1 MRKQFTVILLLLA
14 CGMFAQDF
22 DRALMDSLFSHIDM
36 HDQGM
41 GSISVFRD
49 GTEVYGRA
57 SGYASLEEGLKADRN
72 TIYRVGSV
80 SKMFTATIIMRLIGE
95 GKLTPDTKLGDYFPE
110 IGNADRITIMH
121 LLRHRS
127 GIFNFTDAEDY
138 EEWMEQPVSRED
150 LVRRISEYGT
160 VFEPGEKAEYSN
172 SNYVLLSLIAEK
184 TEGKDFRDV
193 LEEHITGP
201 CKLRNTRMGGRI
213 SPDDHEA
220 LSYSRIGEWKTAT
233 ETHMSVPMGAG
244 AVVSTP
250 ADLNRFLH
258 CLFRGDLVGES
269 TLEEM
274 MQMEEN
280 FGIGMFRF
288 PFYGKS
294 AYGHTGGIDGFQS
307 VVAFFPEENVSIAYL
322 SNGVVMSVNEIL
334 IGALSICFGRDYVFP
349 VFTEAIDLEPEAL
362 EKYTGVYSS
371 PDFPFDVSIT
381 IHDGMLTGQATGQPS
396 FPLEAYEPHNFRFD
410 QAGLKLEFIPGENK
424 MILRQAGMEFVL
436 SRKEN

>member
-1 MRKQFTVILLLLA
+1 
-14 CGMFAQDF
+14 MFAQDF

-41 GSISVFRD
+41 GSISVFSD
-49 GTEVYGRA
+49 GTEIYGRA
-57 SGYASLEEGLKADRN
+57 FGFASLEEGLQADRK
-72 TIYRVGSV
+72 TKYRVGSV
-80 SKMFTATIIMRLIGE
+80 SKMFTATIIMRLIE
-95 GKLTPDTKLGDYFPE
+95 QGKLDRGDKLGNYFPE
-110 IGNADRITIMH
+110 IEGADRITIMQ

-138 EEWMEQPVSRED
+138 QEWMEQPVSRDE
-150 LVRRISEYGT
+150 LVQKLGHYGT
-160 VFEPGEKAEYSN
+160 VFQPGEKGEYSN

-184 TEGKDFRDV
+184 IEGKEFQKI
-193 LEEHITGP
+193 LEEQITGP
-201 CKLRNTRMGGRI
+201 CGLKDTRMGGQI
-213 SPDDHEA
+213 NTEA
-220 LSYSRIGEWKTAT
+220 QEAFSYIRIGEWKPAT
-233 ETHMSVPMGAG
+233 ETHMSVPLGAG

-258 CLFRGDLVGES
+258 CLFRGKLVSEG

-274 MQMEEN
+274 KQIEEN

-294 AYGHTGGIDGFQS
+294 TYGHTGGIDGFQS

-334 IGALSICFGRDYVFP
+334 IGALSICFGRDYKFP

-362 EKYTGVYSS
+362 KKYTGVYSS

-381 IHDGMLTGQATGQPS
+381 LKDGMLTGQATGQPS
-396 FPLEAYEPHNFRFD
+396 FPLEAYEPHKFRFD
-410 QAGLKLEFIPGENK
+410 QAGLKMEFIPEEDK

-436 SRKEN
+436 SKEVN